1 MISKASEVKVE
12 PFATVEASKVNF
24 GAAVSNVDL
33 ENLTGKI

>member
-1 MISKASEVKVE
+1 MRPEIKVE
-12 PFATVEASKVNF
+12 PFTPAAGSKVNF